1 MHSEATRIQ
10 FFSNSEYLPKSFFNF
25 LSSRI
30 EPFGRDVIKPA
41 RSASIITPM
50 LQKPEGFRTKAT
62 RVKLYLGTAIPWQ
75 RRIWSHP
82 AFPKGKKDR
91 EIRLILE

>member
-1 MHSEATRIQ
+1 MK
-10 FFSNSEYLPKSFFNF
+10 F
-25 LSSRI
+25 
-30 EPFGRDVIKPA
+30 
-41 RSASIITPM
+41 TPM

-82 AFPKGKKDR
+82 DFPKGKKDR
-91 EIRLILE
+91 EIRLVLE